1 MKKKCLSLILG
12 IMLVLSLGSCGKES
26 VNTSG
31 SAEQEMVK
39 DDTTSSTPKAKRE
52 DSASKL
58 AENDSNEGNHAEVKI
73 VMIGDILLHEPVMAA
88 FLQEDGSY
96 DFTALFDD
104 TRALSQNSDLAI
116 LNQETILGGSELGVS
131 GYPAFNS
138 PQEVGD
144 AEVDAG
150 YNTILSATN
159 HALDRGE
166 GAIRKDISYWK
177 EKHPDVTLLG
187 LHEDEAD
194 AEKIR
199 VVEKNGIRIAI
210 LNYTYG
216 TNGIAEP
223 EDYLV
228 DDLTEEK
235 AMRELDRAEENA
247 DFTIVCPHWGREYQL
262 EESEYQRKYA
272 KLFTEHGAD
281 LILGA
286 HPHVIQ
292 PIEWVESENGNRCL
306 CYYSVGNFVTGTS
319 DSGAGIMN
327 RVISGMAEVTLHKDE
342 DQVCIEHAD
351 IHPLVCHWENG
362 SYRVIPL
369 EHYSEELAEKNEIKY
384 RDPSFSLDSVKLTVD
399 SVWPNQEFKG
409 E

>member
-26 VNTSG
+26 VTTSG
-31 SAEQEMVK
+31 CAEQEMVK

-58 AENDSNEGNHAEVKI
+58 ADIDSNEGNHAEVKI

-96 DFTALFDD
+96 DFSALFDD

-216 TNGIAEP
+216 TEYDGNALYELGYLYENRGENP
-223 EDYLV
+223 ENL
-228 DDLTEEK
+228 EK
-235 AMRELDRAEENA
+235 AADYYQKAIEMGNENA
-247 DFTIVCPHWGREYQL
+247 VRRFSHFKKSLFGRW
-262 EESEYQRKYA
+262 
-272 KLFTEHGAD
+272 KLV
-281 LILGA
+281 
-286 HPHVIQ
+286 P
-292 PIEWVESENGNRCL
+292 
-306 CYYSVGNFVTGTS
+306 
-319 DSGAGIMN
+319 
-327 RVISGMAEVTLHKDE
+327 
-342 DQVCIEHAD
+342 
-351 IHPLVCHWENG
+351 
-362 SYRVIPL
+362 
-369 EHYSEELAEKNEIKY
+369 
-384 RDPSFSLDSVKLTVD
+384 
-399 SVWPNQEFKG
+399 
-409 E
+409 

>member
-26 VNTSG
+26 VTTSG
-31 SAEQEMVK
+31 CAEQEMVK

-58 AENDSNEGNHAEVKI
+58 ADIDSNEGNHAEVKI

-96 DFTALFDD
+96 DFSALFDD

-247 DFTIVCPHWGREYQL
+247 DFTIVCPH
-262 EESEYQRKYA
+262 
-272 KLFTEHGAD
+272 
-281 LILGA
+281 
-286 HPHVIQ
+286 
-292 PIEWVESENGNRCL
+292 
-306 CYYSVGNFVTGTS
+306 
-319 DSGAGIMN
+319 
-327 RVISGMAEVTLHKDE
+327 
-342 DQVCIEHAD
+342 
-351 IHPLVCHWENG
+351 
-362 SYRVIPL
+362 
-369 EHYSEELAEKNEIKY
+369 
-384 RDPSFSLDSVKLTVD
+384 
-399 SVWPNQEFKG
+399 
-409 E
+409 